1 MDEKLKV
8 KKYGLIGKDIGY
20 SFSRNYFG
28 NKFSTK
34 EEFSNLTYENFDIDS
49 ISKIQEIFK
58 IDNLVGL
65 NVTIPYKKE
74 VIPYLD
80 ELSDTAKVIGA
91 VNTICFKND
100 IKIGHNTDVIGFK
113 KALKNIL
120 SKKPKKA
127 IILGTG
133 GASRAIEYV
142 LKSEGIDIVYV
153 SRKPI
158 NNQIHY
164 KDLNNKIMEECE
176 LIINCTPLGTF
187 PKINDAPDIPYE
199 FLSSNNCLF
208 DLIYN
213 PEKTKFMKNGIKM
226 GAKVTN
232 GYNMLIQQAE
242 ASWKLWK

>member
-1 MDEKLKV
+1 MDDKLKV
-8 KKYGLIGKDIGY
+8 KKFGLIGKDIGY
-20 SFSRNYFG
+20 SFSRNYFE
-28 NKFSTK
+28 NKFSAN

-80 ELSDTAKVIGA
+80 ELSDTAKIIGA

-120 SKKPKKA
+120 SKKPEKA

-142 LKSEGIDIVYV
+142 LKSQGIDIRQPGCFSQFHMLGSDKTVFLYFSFLLSLCLLSIYV
-153 SRKPI
+153 NVSFFH
-158 NNQIHY
+158 NY
-164 KDLNNKIMEECE
+164 
-176 LIINCTPLGTF
+176 
-187 PKINDAPDIPYE
+187 
-199 FLSSNNCLF
+199 
-208 DLIYN
+208 
-213 PEKTKFMKNGIKM
+213 
-226 GAKVTN
+226 
-232 GYNMLIQQAE
+232 
-242 ASWKLWK
+242 